1 MAQLIFIGAF
11 LAWAAFV
18 AASDVRVRR
27 VPNSLVLGGLALAF
41 LSAFLNA
48 NPFGI
53 SPLSATIGMLI
64 GLIAFVPFFLLRV
77 MGAADL
83 KVFAVLGAWCGAHAL
98 LWLWI
103 VASLAAGIHA
113 LVLML
118 VSRTP
123 IRALWPQGQPV
134 LMLGGHRAT
143 PYAACLVAPAAVWL
157 VYLAVAGGGR

>member
-64 GLIAFVPFFLLRV
+64 GLIALVPFFLLRV

-83 KVFAVLGAWCGAHAL
+83 KVFAVLGAWCGVHAL

-143 PYAACLVAPAAVWL
+143 PYAACLVAPAAVWG